1 MSNNGDLPN
10 PMDAFTKM
18 WTDFASQMAQA
29 GMSLDP
35 AQQQPDAARAMRD
48 TMLGAMNRH
57 AQEFMRSPEFL
68 NTMKQ
73 AFDGSMAARKQLND
87 FLAQAQHDFQAT
99 SRDDIDQ
106 VMQAIQSLESR
117 LTSGMDRL
125 GQHIDRVNARLD
137 ALESMPP
144 TEKTARKK
152 SIRKKA
158 AKKKAPKKKASKKKR
173 AAR

>member
-1 MSNNGDLPN
+1 MSNNGESPN

-18 WTDFASQMAQA
+18 WTEFASQMARA

-35 AQQQPDAARAMRD
+35 TQQQPDAARAMRD

-68 NTMKQ
+68 DGMKQ

-99 SRDDIDQ
+99 SRDDVDQ

-137 ALESMPP
+137 ALESKPVK
-144 TEKTARKK
+144 KTARKK
-152 SIRKKA
+152 PTRKKTA
-158 AKKKAPKKKASKKKR
+158 KKKASKKKGASR
-173 AAR
+173 